1 MRIVFEVGKFHCAR
15 SLVTGPGACQE
26 SNGELALTPRGLA
39 LYHVAA
45 MHRHPQSGQ
54 ANLTAIL
61 LLLGL
66 VVSGVWVWKRLSP
79 EVQDVVIDQ
88 AIPLAVLVLAVLVV
102 LWIIIGKIKKRR
114 NRRKERT
121 RLIRL
126 LEDQKSSEKR
136 LELAFAVI
144 EVNEY
149 RRAGLESIAPKLQ
162 ELFVTTLKRA
172 LGDKQHR
179 VRGMAA
185 SHLGVIGDETA
196 VSHLLTALEDD
207 HAYVRSSAALA
218 LGRMRASAA
227 KDRLVYVSKEDW
239 DQTVRSRAREAL
251 ERIR

>member
-1 MRIVFEVGKFHCAR
+1 M
-15 SLVTGPGACQE
+15 SP
-26 SNGELALTPRGLA
+26 
-39 LYHVAA
+39 A
-45 MHRHPQSGQ
+45 MHRHSLSGQ

-79 EVQDVVIDQ
+79 DMQDLIIDQ
-88 AIPLAVLVLAVLVV
+88 ALPLAALSLMVLTAV
-102 LWIIIGKIKKRR
+102 WIIVGKIRKRL
-114 NRRKERT
+114 NRRKQRA
-121 RLIRL
+121 RLITL
-126 LEDQKSSEKR
+126 LEKQTSSQKR

-149 RRAGLESIAPKLQ
+149 RRVGLEPIAPQLQ
-162 ELFVTTLKRA
+162 ELFVTTLQRA

-185 SHLGVIGDETA
+185 SHLGVIGDDTA
-196 VSHLLTALEDD
+196 VTHLLAALEDD
-207 HAYVRSSAALA
+207 HAYVRSSAALG
-218 LGRMRASAA
+218 LGRLRASAA
-227 KDRLVYVSKEDW
+227 KEKLAVVSKEDW

>member
-1 MRIVFEVGKFHCAR
+1 M
-15 SLVTGPGACQE
+15 
-26 SNGELALTPRGLA
+26 PRHA
-39 LYHVAA
+39 
-45 MHRHPQSGQ
+45 QSGQ

-66 VVSGVWVWKRLSP
+66 VVSGVWIWKRLSP

-88 AIPLAVLVLAVLVV
+88 AVPLAALLLLLSAL
-102 LWIIIGKIKKRR
+102 LWIVVGKIKKRR
-114 NRRKERT
+114 RQRQERT
-121 RLIRL
+121 RLITL
-126 LEDQKSSEKR
+126 LERQTSSEKR
-136 LELAFAVI
+136 LALAFAII
-144 EVNEY
+144 EVNGY
-149 RRAGLESIAPKLQ
+149 RRAGLEAVAPQLQ

-185 SHLGVIGDETA
+185 SHLGVIGDEAA
-196 VSHLLTALEDD
+196 VAHLLAALEDD
-207 HAYVRSSAALA
+207 HAYVRSSAALG

-227 KDRLVYVSKEDW
+227 KEKLASVSKEDW